1 MSIKE
6 NSKIEKIKGEEGTDI
21 KQYFNP
27 HNTLNGI
34 NYSLAQFTLE
44 SGKKTKLHRIKSSEI
59 YYILQGKAELK
70 INDGLFE
77 LGENDSAYVPQNSEQ
92 FIKNIGNKNL
102 RFLCIVEP
110 AWKPDDDELLE

>member
-6 NSKIEKIKGEEGTDI
+6 NSKIEKIKAEEGTDI

-70 INDGLFE
+70 INDEWFE
-77 LGENDSAYVPQNSEQ
+77 LGENDSAYVPPNSKQ
-92 FIKNIGNKNL
+92 FIKNNGNENL
-102 RFLCIVEP
+102 CFLCIVEP
-110 AWKPDDDELLE
+110 AWKSEDDQLLE

>member
-6 NSKIEKIKGEEGTDI
+6 NSKIEEIKGDEGTDI

-27 HNTLNGI
+27 HNTLNKI
-34 NYSLAQFTLE
+34 NYSLAQFILE

-59 YYILQGKAELK
+59 YYILEGKAELRIDK
-70 INDGLFE
+70 ELFE
-77 LGENDSAYVPQNSEQ
+77 LKKDDSAYVPPNSKQ
-92 FIKNIGNKNL
+92 FIKNIGTENL

-110 AWKPDDDELLE
+110 AWKPDDDEFLE

>member
-1 MSIKE
+1 MSVKE

-44 SGKKTKLHRIKSSEI
+44 SGKKTKLHKIKSSEI
-59 YYILQGKAELK
+59 YYILQGKAEKLNQKIKISITFILK
-70 INDGLFE
+70 KVLK
-77 LGENDSAYVPQNSEQ
+77 QNYT
-92 FIKNIGNKNL
+92 FIMEIKY
-102 RFLCIVEP
+102 
-110 AWKPDDDELLE
+110 

>member
-1 MSIKE
+1 MSVKE

-44 SGKKTKLHRIKSSEI
+44 SGKKTKLHKIKSSEI
-59 YYILQGKAELK
+59 YYILEGNGKLK
-70 INDGLFE
+70 INSEKFE
-77 LGENDSAYVPQNSEQ
+77 LKKNDSAYVPPNSEQ
-92 FIKNIGNKNL
+92 FLENIGSEKL

-110 AWKPDDDELLE
+110 AWKPEDDKLLE

>member
-6 NSKIEKIKGEEGTDI
+6 NSKIEFIDGDEGAKI
-21 KQYFNP
+21 KQYFHP

-70 INDGLFE
+70 INDEWFE
-77 LGENDSAYVPQNSEQ
+77 LGENDSAYVPPNSKQ
-92 FIKNIGNKNL
+92 FIKNIGTQNL

-110 AWKPDDDELLE
+110 AWKPEDDELLE